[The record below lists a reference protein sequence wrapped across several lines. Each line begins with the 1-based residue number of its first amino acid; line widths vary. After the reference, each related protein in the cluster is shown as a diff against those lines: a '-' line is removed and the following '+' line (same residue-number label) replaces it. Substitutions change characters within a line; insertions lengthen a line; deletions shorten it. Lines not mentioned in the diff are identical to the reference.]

1 MAKRKIPVH
10 NVTPDEV
17 MKNKS
22 FCMLPW
28 IHMHITPDGK
38 SLPCCISNMKYADA
52 IGRKDLSIEE
62 MVNSPFM
69 KDLRNMMIKGE
80 RHEVCN
86 SCHKIE
92 DTSKG
97 TWSFRKTVNKKY
109 GKYAG
114 NILRRTDRYGHIIEF
129 KMKYFDIRLSHVCN
143 MKCRTCNSGYS
154 SLWEAEDK
162 KQGINFTGDMMHN
175 RNPTRFEGILEHV
188 PYMEECYFAGGE
200 PLVDDYH
207 YYLLEALIEQ
217 GRTDVKLSYNT
228 NLSKLKFKQYDVLA
242 LWEKFDNPVNVYSS
256 IDHCEERAEYIR
268 SGTKW
273 QDIEKNIKTLLIEP
287 NVNLQISSTVSMLNY
302 PTLEYF
308 YRKMLST
315 GLMPGGDWQ
324 LNPVSNPQWI
334 SVYNLPQELK
344 DKGREGIENI
354 IEWVSSDEK
363 IIRMFRKRN
372 YNFEHTISNIKA
384 FPDLVDANGIGFEPV
399 RPHFVEET
407 KRLDGLRKED
417 FVEVFPELRELYE

>member
-1 MAKRKIPVH
+1 MAGRKIPTW
-10 NVTPDEV
+10 NITPGDALR
-17 MKNKS
+17 NDA
-22 FCMLPW
+22 FCILPF

-38 SLPCCISNMKYADA
+38 PLPCCIGNMKYADS

-69 KDLRNMMIKGE
+69 KKLRTDMIKGV
-80 RHEVCN
+80 RQEVCN
-86 SCHKIE
+86 GCHKIE
-92 DTSKG
+92 DTG
-97 TWSFRKTVNKKY
+97 TGTYSFRKTANEKY
-109 GKYAG
+109 QRHTGRV
-114 NILRRTDRYGHIIEF
+114 LRRTSQDGHLLDFEMRY
-129 KMKYFDIRLSHVCN
+129 YDIRLSHVCN
-143 MKCRTCNSGYS
+143 MKCRSCNSGYS

-162 KQGINFTGDMMHN
+162 KQGINITRDMMHDQ
-175 RNPTRFEGILEHV
+175 NPTKFEEILEHI

-217 GRTDVKLSYNT
+217 GRTDVRLSYNT
-228 NLSKLKFKQYDVLA
+228 NLSKLKFKKYDVLE
-242 LWEKFDNPVNVYSS
+242 LWEQFDNPVNVYSS

-273 QDIEKNIKTLLIEP
+273 PDIEKNIKTLLLEP

-308 YRKMLST
+308 YKKMLST

-324 LNPVSNPQWI
+324 LNPVSNPSWI
-334 SVYNLPQELK
+334 SVFNLPQELK

-354 IEWVSSDEK
+354 MAWVKSDEK
-363 IIRMFRKRN
+363 IIKMFKKRN
-372 YNFEHTISNIKA
+372 YDFDHTISNIKA
-384 FPDLVDANGIGFEPV
+384 FPDLVDADGIGFETV

-407 KRLDGLRKED
+407 TRLDNLRKES
-417 FVEVFPELRELYE
+417 FVDVFPELRELYE